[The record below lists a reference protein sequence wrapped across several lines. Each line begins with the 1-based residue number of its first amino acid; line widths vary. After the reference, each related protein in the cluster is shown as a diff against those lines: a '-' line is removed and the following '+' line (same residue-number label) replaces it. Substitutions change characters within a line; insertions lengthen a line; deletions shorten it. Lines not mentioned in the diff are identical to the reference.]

1 LSHFRWNVMPPVNER
16 QLARAPDL
24 PPLIVQL
31 LQNRGLTELADLNL
45 FLEAG
50 LPLDTDPFRLPDMH
64 QAVTRIYRALLSGEK
79 IIVYGDFDVDGI
91 TSTALLVEGITALG
105 GQPEPYIPHRLTE
118 GYGLKSAAIESLHK
132 QGAGLI
138 VTCDCG
144 VTAVAE
150 VKKARK
156 LGMDIV
162 ITDHHTPLEELPPA
176 VAVVDPK
183 RSDSLYPFSQ
193 LAGVGVALKL
203 VQALFRGLAKDYQEL
218 DNLFDLVALG
228 TVADIVPLLG
238 ENRYLVKRG
247 LQTLNNTTRLGIKEL
262 MMQAGLIAGG
272 INSERI
278 SWVIA
283 PRLNTPGRLED
294 AMASYQLL
302 TTNSPEK
309 AKELSVWLER
319 KNIER
324 QKMTQDA
331 LSLAREQVSKEELT
345 PILFVS
351 AEEFPAGVNGLVAG
365 RLAEEYYRPAV
376 VVRVGEFSSTGSC
389 RSIPEFN
396 VISALNQCRGLLS
409 HYGGHAQAAGFTLP
423 TRNLWQL
430 KQDLLKLAG
439 VELAGVELKPHIDID
454 MQVSLAEI
462 AGNKTYDLIQKLAP
476 FGAGNPAPI
485 FISRG
490 VTVLDCRTMG
500 NNGEHLRLKIKQGNC
515 LWNGVAFGLGN
526 YVGEVAS
533 GMDVVYNL
541 EIDRW
546 NGNETLRLNILD
558 FGKVTNKK

>member
-1 LSHFRWNVMPPVNER
+1 MPPVNER